1 MHNEVPAVESNKV
14 QENEAEVSPNAKAWT
29 GKKPEGWVNLVLLSL
44 HETETV
50 MEFEVAVAEPS
61 VHEKQ
66 TVSLYKMSRLIFKMD
81 PVMPLSSTRNMLV

>member
-1 MHNEVPAVESNKV
+1 
-14 QENEAEVSPNAKAWT
+14 
-29 GKKPEGWVNLVLLSL
+29 
-44 HETETV
+44 

-81 PVMPLSSTRNMLV
+81 PVIPPASTKNTLVEGETRGVAQSD